1 MGISAGGIELPSVSF
16 KSMQIEPFTISC
28 DASLGGITFGIARD
42 APDDGSSD
50 WGYKVDMTLGAD
62 EIAFSPSVSYEVS
75 EKIDLNANMGLST
88 KGTISHSLSMGYKLT
103 NAK

>member
-1 MGISAGGIELPSVSF
+1 
-16 KSMQIEPFTISC
+16 
-28 DASLGGITFGIARD
+28 
-42 APDDGSSD
+42 
-50 WGYKVDMTLGAD
+50 MTLGAD